1 MVGLAQYCV
10 SCSST
15 VGALRG
21 GAGATRALLFGRERR
36 MARRAWRSAFT
47 RMNDA
52 LDLRRWREGAFVV
65 TRLLA
70 AMEPPSDEP
79 EHDVRALSSD
89 DDLRLRAMELTMEME
104 HCLKDESGER
114 SFAASSVRLTGTTPC
129 DASVAAAEGTSWSPR
144 PRKLGTISSCLCC
157 CLT

>member
-36 MARRAWRSAFT
+36 MARRARRSALI

-52 LDLRRWREGAFVV
+52 LDLRRWREGGFVV
-65 TRLLA
+65 TKLLA

-79 EHDVRALSSD
+79 EHEVRVLSSE

-104 HCLKDESGER
+104 RCLKDESGKR
-114 SFAASSVRLTGTTPC
+114 SFVASSFRLTGTTPC
-129 DASVAAAEGTSWSPR
+129 DASVAAAEGTSWP
-144 PRKLGTISSCLCC
+144 PWAHKFGTISSCSCC